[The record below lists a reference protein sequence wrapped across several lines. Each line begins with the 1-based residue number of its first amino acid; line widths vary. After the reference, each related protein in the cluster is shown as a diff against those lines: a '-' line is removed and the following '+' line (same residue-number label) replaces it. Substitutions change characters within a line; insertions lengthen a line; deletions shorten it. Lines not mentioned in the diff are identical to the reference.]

1 MLKEQLAAGRFYCN
15 LEICMRNATVIF
27 LSMSL
32 DSKAQFSFDQNG
44 IEKIKLS
51 KSSRHDTRKFGLAIK
66 YKKIMQGLVIIILS
80 KYALSLRHRDRY
92 LFFFCVF
99 FTRIISL
106 WNTGR
111 KNMFRFLF
119 SHLKR
124 RNKCLTG

>member
-1 MLKEQLAAGRFYCN
+1 MTQ
-15 LEICMRNATVIF
+15 EIWISN
-27 LSMSL
+27 
-32 DSKAQFSFDQNG
+32 KAQ
-44 IEKIKLS
+44 
-51 KSSRHDTRKFGLAIK
+51 
-66 YKKIMQGLVIIILS
+66 KIMQGLVIIILS